1 MYRVLALGLLFL
13 AVGCGGGGAGDDPT
27 ATQQPTTAPV
37 ETVAGARIEAT
48 PTPTGM
54 NADGTYMVAEGDT
67 LWDIA
72 TRFETTIGAIVS
84 ANGLADAD
92 SLIVGQVLTVKPAA
106 GDTPVAATPTT
117 ASQ

>member
-1 MYRVLALGLLFL
+1 VYRVLALGLVFL
-13 AVGCGGGGAGDDPT
+13 AVSCGGGGAGDDPT
-27 ATQQPTTAPV
+27 ASPEPTAAPV

-48 PTPTGM
+48 PTPTGV
-54 NADGTYMVAEGDT
+54 NPDGTYTVAEGDT

-72 TRFETTIGAIVS
+72 TRFETTVDAIVT

-92 SLIVGQVLTVKPAA
+92 SLTVGQVLTVKAATEATPAA
-106 GDTPVAATPTT
+106 ASPTT